1 MLRCLGLFFFLMAAG
16 GLFSGEA
23 FAKIAVTRIK
33 EGAGIRIDTD
43 LLRAEIDLQKG
54 GCISSLI
61 NKKNQHQLTWYD
73 GKSGGLLVGSHDGS
87 ATVPFTS
94 KEVRGSGYIDLILTS
109 DPYPH
114 IGRGSKVTGTE
125 PTEFRVIK
133 KIRFQERI
141 PRIDV
146 EYTIQN
152 VGQNDIP
159 GMSIWFWNSAKPGG
173 KERVPSTLSRFFPS
187 ISGTK
192 NMPTSG
198 WAYRKDIAAPW
209 HAVIESETKEA
220 VAFITEAESLHAFY
234 YWTRSDFYPSI
245 EWMTPVI
252 NFSAGREI
260 TTHFSLCV
268 VNGLEKI
275 DWMTEK
281 YAIAT
286 TLDDASRYTLAL
298 VSLEDR
304 PALFRCEA
312 RFEDEK
318 GNIVHQSLRTLEVR
332 KPGEVVSSTIS
343 LAPFIKGGEK
353 LKVVEKISSKDIP
366 VSVVSLPLHKDL
378 LIAPLSGT
386 PVVKSSSVKGWT
398 RAIKAKENYA
408 VPTAEEK
415 EQGLLFFQKGVMKD
429 ITSETLPREKDR
441 IQRVEV
447 KMAKNEME
455 LCELSCYALRSG
467 PLQLSVDMPS
477 IRCEIFREDERMMYV
492 GSYNLGATPH
502 LVSELLSPSSSATLI
517 QNKSRRFWIMAET
530 DASTR
535 SGIHEGK
542 IRVAFEGK
550 EVLVPFTIEVVPVL
564 LCSDPERKFGVFVRN
579 GLHDPPM
586 RASIL
591 ADIKKHGRD
600 VLVATPQLDL
610 EYDADNDIFIINFAR
625 MDDYVAALQKA
636 GMEGPIIFGL
646 HGEIFNVIQKV
657 TGEKLLGPKSLA
669 YYRNIVIEVERH
681 ATLNGYPRLLWH
693 PLDEQASY
701 EPMATILRTIKE
713 ANPTALTIHT
723 VAGIEAAKR
732 WGKDLDVWFPSSMAF
747 DPEVQ
752 DYCQKEKKLLFSYS
766 GQERISGG
774 YGFYYNPAISVICP
788 WTYNH
793 NDWKPFSAIQDK
805 KPSCFV
811 YPNETYDGVIS
822 TLDWERLREGYDDF
836 RMLYTLEKLCE
847 GKKGASAERGRA
859 YLKELKKEL
868 DTKKIT
874 HITVSS
880 LRENLLQLL
889 SECASER

>member
-1 MLRCLGLFFFLMAAG
+1 MLRHFGLFFFLVAAG
-16 GLFSGEA
+16 SFFSGEA
-23 FAKIAVTRIK
+23 FAKIEVTRIK
-33 EGAGIRIDTD
+33 EGVGIRIETD
-43 LLRAEIDLQKG
+43 VLCAEIDLQMG
-54 GCISSLI
+54 GRISSLI

-73 GKSGGLLVGSHDGS
+73 GKAGGLLVGLHDGS
-87 ATVPFTS
+87 LSIPFS
-94 KEVRGSGYIDLILTS
+94 AQEVRGSGYIDLILTS

-125 PTEFRVIK
+125 PTEFLVIK

-146 EYTIQN
+146 EHTIQN

-159 GMSIWFWNSAKPGG
+159 GMNIWFWNTAKPGG
-173 KERVPSTLSRFFPS
+173 KAQVPATLSRFFPS

-192 NMPTSG
+192 KMPSSG

-209 HAVIESETKEA
+209 HAVIESESKEA
-220 VAFITEAESLHAFY
+220 VGFVTDPESLHAFY
-234 YWTRSDFYPSI
+234 YWTRSEFYPTI
-245 EWMTPVI
+245 EWMTPAV
-252 NFSAGREI
+252 NFSAGTEI
-260 TTHFSLCV
+260 TTRFSLCV

-298 VSLEDR
+298 VTLEDR
-304 PALFRCEA
+304 PSLFRCEA
-312 RFEDEK
+312 RFEDEQ
-318 GNIVHQSLRTLEVR
+318 GRVVHQSIRNLEVR
-332 KPGEVVSSTIS
+332 KSGEVVRSTIS

-353 LKVVEKISSKDIP
+353 LKVIEKISSKDIP

-386 PVVKSSSVKGWT
+386 PVVKSSSVRGWT
-398 RAIKAKENYA
+398 RAIKVKENYA
-408 VPTAEEK
+408 IPTAEERA
-415 EQGLLFFQKGVMKD
+415 QGLLFFQKGVMKD
-429 ITSETLPREKDR
+429 ITSETLPLEEDR

-455 LCELSCYALRSG
+455 LCELICHALRPG

-477 IRCEIFREDERMMYV
+477 IRCEVFREDERMMVV
-492 GSYNLGATPH
+492 GSHNLGITPY
-502 LVSELLSPSSSATLI
+502 LISELLSPSSSATLV

-530 DASTR
+530 DASTKP
-535 SGIHEGK
+535 GMHEGK
-542 IRVAFEGK
+542 IRLTFEGK
-550 EVLVPFTIEVVPVL
+550 EVAVPFTIEVVPAL
-564 LCSDPERKFGVFVRN
+564 LRSDPERKFGVFVRN
-579 GLHDPPM
+579 GLHDPRM
-586 RASIL
+586 RA
-591 ADIKKHGRD
+591 AMFKDIKKHGRD
-600 VLVATPQLDL
+600 VLVSSPQLDL
-610 EYDADNDIFIINFAR
+610 QYDAGKDTFTINFTR
-625 MDDYVAALQKA
+625 MDHFVAALKEA

-646 HGEIFNVIQKV
+646 HGGIINAIRKV
-657 TGEKLLGPKSLA
+657 TREKDWGPKSLA
-669 YYRNIVIEVERH
+669 YYQNVVIDVEKY

-693 PLDEQASY
+693 PLDEQAAY

-713 ANPTALTIHT
+713 AKSTALTIHT
-723 VAGIEAAKR
+723 VAGVPAAKR
-732 WGKDLDVWFPSSMAF
+732 WGKDLDVWFPASLAF

-774 YGFYYNPAISVICP
+774 YGFYYNPAISVLCP

-805 KPSCFV
+805 KPRCFV
-811 YPNETYDGVIS
+811 YPNETYDGVVS

-847 GKKGASAERGRA
+847 GKKGSSAEKSRA

-868 DTKKIT
+868 DAKKIT

-889 SECASER
+889 SECASEK